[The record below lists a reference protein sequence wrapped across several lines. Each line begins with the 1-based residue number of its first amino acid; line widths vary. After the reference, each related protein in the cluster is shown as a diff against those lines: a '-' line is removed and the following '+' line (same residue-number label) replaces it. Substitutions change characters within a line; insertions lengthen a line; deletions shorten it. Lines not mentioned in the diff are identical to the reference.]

1 MNLKLISSILVNYIN
16 SWKSVAAL
24 KGDGS
29 KVLSNENYQSSVGS
43 SAGLPTPPIS
53 QTARYIKLG
62 AISQPREV
70 PWH

>member
-1 MNLKLISSILVNYIN
+1 MNYIN
-16 SWKSVAAL
+16 SWKPVAVL

-29 KVLSNENYQSSVGS
+29 HVSSETQRS
-43 SAGLPTPPIS
+43 SISSAAGLPTPPVS

-62 AISQPREV
+62 TIAQSREV